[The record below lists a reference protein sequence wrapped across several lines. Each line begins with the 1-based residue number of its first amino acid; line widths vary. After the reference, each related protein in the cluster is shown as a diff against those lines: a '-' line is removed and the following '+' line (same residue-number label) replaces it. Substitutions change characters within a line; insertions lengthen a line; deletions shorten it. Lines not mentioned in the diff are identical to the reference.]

1 LTGLVTAYVF
11 LVLPIEETKRNGLL
25 RQSPF
30 SLLIFSALLYWGVG
44 ILVTDL
50 RDEKTTRV
58 GAEDSLWWAAKGLA
72 FRYGIWTAIALMLIA
87 WYLYLRSIAVPPF

>member
-1 LTGLVTAYVF
+1 MTGLVAAYVF
-11 LVLPIEETKRNGLL
+11 LVLPIEETKRNGIL

-58 GAEDSLWWAAKGLA
+58 GAEDSLWWTGKGLA
-72 FRYGIWTAIALMLIA
+72 FRYGLWTAIALMLIA
-87 WYLYLRSIAVPPF
+87 WYLYPRSIGVSPF